1 MANIG
6 FVGLGIMGGTMV
18 ERLIG
23 SGHKVMGYNR
33 TQSRADWLVD
43 LGMER
48 GESPKHVAEQNSFVI
63 SMVSNT
69 NALKMITE
77 GQDGILSGL
86 QPGSIYVDMST
97 VDPQYS
103 RNIATKIKKSG
114 SIMLDAPVS
123 GSSVTLAAGT
133 LSIMVGVYEES
144 FHKAKPILEDIG
156 PTVNYVGENGLALIM
171 KIATNINLPVQ
182 ILTMA
187 ESILLAET
195 NGIPRD
201 TAIEVLLNSVIAS
214 PALKYRVPLM
224 IDILAEALFDVDM
237 MQKDLNLALN
247 LAEKSDVPLPTTS
260 IANQLLTSARAMGL
274 ARKDFACLYQVLCS
288 MAGRMEPD

>member
-1 MANIG
+1 MADIG
-6 FVGLGIMGGTMV
+6 FIGLGIMGGTMV
-18 ERLIG
+18 ERLIA
-23 SGHKVMGYNR
+23 SGHNVMGYNR
-33 TQSRADWLVD
+33 TKSRGDRLVD
-43 LGMER
+43 LGMVR

-69 NALKMITE
+69 QALKMVVE
-77 GQDGILSGL
+77 GEDGILSGL
-86 QPGSIYVDMST
+86 KPGSIYIDMST
-97 VDPQYS
+97 VDPEYS
-103 RNIATKIKKSG
+103 RNVSIKIKTTG
-114 SIMLDAPVS
+114 SSMRDAPVS

-133 LSIMVGVYEES
+133 LSIMVAGDKES
-144 FHKAKPILEDIG
+144 FNIVKPILEDIG
-156 PTVNYVGENGLALIM
+156 PTVNYVGENGLALVM

-187 ESILLAET
+187 ESILLAEA

-224 IDILAEALFDVDM
+224 IDVLAEALFDVDM

-247 LAEKSDVPLPTTS
+247 LAQESDIPLPTTS

-288 MAGRMEPD
+288 MAGRLE

>member
-6 FVGLGIMGGTMV
+6 FIGLGVMGGTMV
-18 ERLIG
+18 ERLLAA
-23 SGHKVMGYNR
+23 GHKVMGYNR
-33 TQSRADWLVD
+33 TQSRADRLVD
-43 LGMER
+43 LGMVR
-48 GESPKHVAEQNSFVI
+48 GQSPKHVAQHNTFII

-69 NALKMITE
+69 KALEMIIE
-77 GQDGILSGL
+77 GEDGILSGL
-86 QPGSIYVDMST
+86 QAGSIYIDMST
-97 VDPQYS
+97 VDPDYS
-103 RNIATKIKKSG
+103 RNISTKIKNAG
-114 SIMLDAPVS
+114 SAMLDAPVS

-133 LSIMVGVYEES
+133 LSIMVGGDEEI
-144 FHKAKPILEDIG
+144 FRKVKPILEDIG

-201 TAIEVLLNSVIAS
+201 TAIKVLLNSVIAS

-247 LAEKSDVPLPTTS
+247 LAEGSDVPLPTTS

-288 MAGRMEPD
+288 MAGRLNEH

>member
-1 MANIG
+1 MADIG
-6 FVGLGIMGGTMV
+6 FIGLGIMGGTMV

-69 NALKMITE
+69 QALKMVVE
-77 GQDGILSGL
+77 GEDGILSGL
-86 QPGSIYVDMST
+86 KPGSIYIDMIT
-97 VDPQYS
+97 VDPEYS
-103 RNIATKIKKSG
+103 RNVSIKIKTTG
-114 SIMLDAPVS
+114 SSMLDAPVS

-133 LSIMVGVYEES
+133 LSIMVAGDKAS
-144 FHKAKPILEDIG
+144 FDIVKPILEDIG
-156 PTVNYVGENGLALIM
+156 PTVNYVGENGLALVM

-187 ESILLAET
+187 ESILLAEA

-224 IDILAEALFDVDM
+224 IDVLAEALFDVDM
-237 MQKDLNLALN
+237 MQKDLNLALK
-247 LAEKSDVPLPTTS
+247 LAQESDIPLPTTS

-288 MAGRMEPD
+288 MAGRLE